1 MLATAVMAVHFL
13 VLAYIVLGAFLA
25 WRWPRA
31 LLVHVPFL
39 LWGLGIV
46 FLEFVCPLTELENWL
61 RGRNGD
67 PDGFIAQYL
76 DGVLYPDEYL
86 VASRVLAAVVVVV
99 AYAGAIVAWR
109 RRRAAA
115 SGPRSPEY
123 RRGPT
128 TTGR

>member
-1 MLATAVMAVHFL
+1 MGATAVMAVHFV

-39 LWGLGIV
+39 VWGLGNV
-46 FLEFVCPLTELENWL
+46 FLGFVCPLTELENRL
-61 RGRNGD
+61 RGRDGD
-67 PDGFIAQYL
+67 PDGFIAEYL

-86 VASRVLAAVVVVV
+86 VASRVLAALVVVVGYV
-99 AYAGAIVAWR
+99 GAIVVWR

-115 SGPRSPEY
+115 SGPRLPAY

-128 TTGR
+128 ATGR

>member
-1 MLATAVMAVHFL
+1 MLATTVMVVHFA

-46 FLEFVCPLTELENWL
+46 FLGFVCPLTELENHL
-61 RGRNGD
+61 RGQSGYT
-67 PDGFIAQYL
+67 DGFIAQYL

-86 VASRVLAAVVVVV
+86 VLSRVLAAALVLL
-99 AYAGAIVAWR
+99 AYAGAIIRWR
-109 RRRAAA
+109 RTAAA
-115 SGPRSPEY
+115 
-123 RRGPT
+123 RRHLAPIKQ
-128 TTGR
+128 

>member
-1 MLATAVMAVHFL
+1 MMAVHFV

-39 LWGLGIV
+39 LWGAGIAFLG
-46 FLEFVCPLTELENWL
+46 FVCPLTELENHL
-61 RGRNGD
+61 RGTQGD

-86 VASRVLAAVVVVV
+86 VASRVAAAVVLAVS
-99 AYAGAIVAWR
+99 YTGAIVLWR
-109 RRRAAA
+109 RPFRVRRL
-115 SGPRSPEY
+115 PEPAHQQAV
-123 RRGPT
+123 R
-128 TTGR
+128 

>member
-1 MLATAVMAVHFL
+1 MFATAVMAVHFL

-46 FLEFVCPLTELENWL
+46 FLGFVCPLTELENWL

-86 VASRVLAAVVVVV
+86 VASRALAAAVVVV
-99 AYAGAIVAWR
+99 AYVGAIVKWHH
-109 RRRAAA
+109 RRAAA
-115 SGPRSPEY
+115 SRPPLPAYG
-123 RRGPT
+123 RGPT
-128 TTGR
+128 RTGR